1 MTNINQL
8 PYLTTKRNNPM
19 KKLLTT
25 IILLTIIATL
35 HAQAPELKNMMPN
48 IWQKLTRLSEEEEKE
63 FLAKEEVISDIEQF
77 KSDSWASPEYIIQE
91 KRVYKEIVNNIEFF
105 RVLVCNQNMNDF
117 FASTYCDRILSIESF
132 SNFKYYRVQQIVY
145 VKDKFKDIYKIKEL
159 EYKVYGATTDG
170 WGYFIFNDI
179 MIKPL
184 NEKEIGF
191 FITEAGVSFSVDRTR
206 WDEDIVSIK
215 FYTCKDQ
222 ILGSNSTEFLSVNIQ
237 EDFSKAFN
245 DSDRRIRIQ
254 ASSFLFDSKSP
265 LKYSIQNAFD
275 GNPATSYVENT
286 EDDLMKI
293 VFRKIPI
300 RKELQIDFMIINGYA
315 ASLSLYNSNN
325 RIKKSGLKNSD
336 NEPFLV
342 QLNDNDLTY
351 QIKSINRPVEAYTG
365 LFEFIVEEIYLGE
378 KYNDTCLAELNF
390 LSVSSKNAWIF
401 GDINE

>member
-1 MTNINQL
+1 
-8 PYLTTKRNNPM
+8 M
-19 KKLLTT
+19 KKLLPLILLFT
-25 IILLTIIATL
+25 IIGSLYAE
-35 HAQAPELKNMMPN
+35 APELKNMMPN
-48 IWQKLTRLSEEEEKE
+48 SWQKLTRLEAEEEKE
-63 FLAKEEVISDIEQF
+63 FLDQQLVISDIEQF

-145 VKDKFKDIYKIKEL
+145 AKDKFKDIYKIKEL

-191 FITEAGVSFSVDRTR
+191 FITEVGVSFSVDRTR

-254 ASSFLFDSKSP
+254 ASSFLFDSKNP

-286 EDDLMKI
+286 EDDLMKLSFPGYGNEYSGSFTI
-293 VFRKIPI
+293 S
-300 RKELQIDFMIINGYA
+300 LINGYA
-315 ASLSLYNSNN
+315 SNENLYQKNN
-325 RIKKSGLKNSD
+325 RVKKIDIVGY
-336 NEPFLV
+336 
-342 QLNDNDLTY
+342 QLNESKTELIERKPKVIEFNDAELNY
-351 QIKSINRPVEAYTG
+351 QLSCTNFVCFGPFYFKISG
-365 LFEFIVEEIYLGE
+365 IYHGSSF
-378 KYNDTCLAELNF
+378 NDTCIAEINF
-390 LSVSSKNAWIF
+390 FDDINKNWVF

>member
-1 MTNINQL
+1 
-8 PYLTTKRNNPM
+8 M

-48 IWQKLTRLSEEEEKE
+48 SWQKLTRLSEEEEKE
-63 FLAKEEVISDIEQF
+63 FLAKEEVISDVEQF

-91 KRVYKEIVNNIEFF
+91 RRVYKEIVNNIEFF
-105 RVLVCNQNMNDF
+105 RVLVCNQNMIDVF
-117 FASTYCDRILSIESF
+117 DSTYCDKVLSKESF
-132 SNFKYYRVQQIVY
+132 SNFKYHRVQQIVY
-145 VKDKFKDIYKIKEL
+145 AKDKFKDIYKIKEL

-191 FITEAGVSFSVDRTR
+191 FITEVGVSFSVDRTR

-293 VFRKIPI
+293 EFQHIEEYNVIS
-300 RKELQIDFMIINGYA
+300 LAMINGYA
-315 ASLSLYNSNN
+315 ASEKLYLNNNRVADFQYNSKGNEN
-325 RIKKSGLKNSD
+325 FIQKITLKDRKMDYQFFSNCFPNHPFAITSGVKN
-336 NEPFLV
+336 
-342 QLNDNDLTY
+342 
-351 QIKSINRPVEAYTG
+351 
-365 LFEFIVEEIYLGE
+365 IYNGD
-378 KYNDTCLAELNF
+378 KYSDTCLAEINLLCKSNNY
-390 LSVSSKNAWIF
+390 LF
-401 GDINE
+401 GELYAN

>member
-1 MTNINQL
+1 
-8 PYLTTKRNNPM
+8 M
-19 KKLLTT
+19 KKLLPLILLFT
-25 IILLTIIATL
+25 IIGSLYAE
-35 HAQAPELKNMMPN
+35 APELKNMMPN
-48 IWQKLTRLSEEEEKE
+48 SWQKLTRLEAEEEKE
-63 FLAKEEVISDIEQF
+63 FLDQQLVISDIEQF

-145 VKDKFKDIYKIKEL
+145 VKDKFKDIYKIEEL

-191 FITEAGVSFSVDRTR
+191 FITEVGVSFSVDRTR

-254 ASSFLFDSKSP
+254 ASSFLFDSKNP

-286 EDDLMKI
+286 EDDLMKVI
-293 VFRKIPI
+293 FQYRGQYYVKRIG
-300 RKELQIDFMIINGYA
+300 IINGYA
-315 ASLSLYNSNN
+315 ANKNLYNSNS
-325 RIKKSGLKNSD
+325 RIFKMKCGTLATTTNLYPDPINIEFKD
-336 NEPFLV
+336 NEMSYQYFDFLSDTHFYV
-342 QLNDNDLTY
+342 TDIFKGQ
-351 QIKSINRPVEAYTG
+351 
-365 LFEFIVEEIYLGE
+365 
-378 KYNDTCLAELNF
+378 KYSDTCLAEINLYTNKEYW
-390 LSVSSKNAWIF
+390 LF
-401 GDINE
+401 GEVDE

>member
-1 MTNINQL
+1 
-8 PYLTTKRNNPM
+8 M

-48 IWQKLTRLSEEEEKE
+48 SWQKLTRLSEEEEKE
-63 FLAKEEVISDIEQF
+63 FLAKEEVLAEVIELQESEFEQSDLEKINFQVFTETNLG
-77 KSDSWASPEYIIQE
+77 IQ
-91 KRVYKEIVNNIEFF
+91 FF
-105 RVLVCNQNMNDF
+105 RVLMC
-117 FASTYCDRILSIESF
+117 ASPLETIYNKEYKNKILTNEEYFEI
-132 SNFKYYRVQQIVY
+132 NPKKDCVWQIVFM
-145 VKDKFKDIYKIKEL
+145 KNKNTDLKKIL
-159 EYKVYGATTDG
+159 IRSYAEYGTTQGKWDG
-170 WGYFIFNDI
+170 YIFNDI

-191 FITEAGVSFSVDRTR
+191 FITEVGVSFSVDRTR

-286 EDDLMKI
+286 EDDLMKVI
-293 VFRKIPI
+293 FQYRGQYYVKRIG
-300 RKELQIDFMIINGYA
+300 IINGYA
-315 ASLSLYNSNN
+315 ANKNLYNSNS
-325 RIKKSGLKNSD
+325 RIFKMKCGALATTTNLYPDPINIEFKD
-336 NEPFLV
+336 NEMSYQYFDFLSDTHFYV
-342 QLNDNDLTY
+342 TDIFKGQ
-351 QIKSINRPVEAYTG
+351 
-365 LFEFIVEEIYLGE
+365 
-378 KYNDTCLAELNF
+378 KYSDTCLAEINLYTNKEYW
-390 LSVSSKNAWIF
+390 LF
-401 GDINE
+401 GEVDE

>member
-1 MTNINQL
+1 
-8 PYLTTKRNNPM
+8 M
-19 KKLLTT
+19 KKLLPLILLFT
-25 IILLTIIATL
+25 IIGSLYAE
-35 HAQAPELKNMMPN
+35 APELKNMMPN
-48 IWQKLTRLSEEEEKE
+48 SWQKLTRLEAEEEKE
-63 FLAKEEVISDIEQF
+63 FLDQQLVISDIEQF

-191 FITEAGVSFSVDRTR
+191 FITEVGVSFSVDRTR

-222 ILGSNSTEFLSVNIQ
+222 MLGSNSTEFLRVNIQ
-237 EDFSKAFN
+237 EDLSKAF
-245 DSDRRIRIQ
+245 SDINRRIRIS
-254 ASSFLFDSKSP
+254 ASTYLFDSKSP

-293 VFRKIPI
+293 EFSGFKSKFSKKVA
-300 RKELQIDFMIINGYA
+300 LGIINGYA
-315 ASLSLYNSNN
+315 LNEKYYYANN
-325 RIKKSGLKNSD
+325 RIIGLNANSYRIND
-336 NEPFLV
+336 EKTELIAREPI
-342 QLNDNDLTY
+342 QLILKDGIYKY
-351 QIKSINRPVEAYTG
+351 QILSFDYNNRVGSFSFSTAKIIKG
-365 LFEFIVEEIYLGE
+365 NSF
-378 KYNDTCLAELNF
+378 NDTCIAEINLSETDNF
-390 LSVSSKNAWIF
+390 VF
-401 GDINE
+401 GEINE

>member
-1 MTNINQL
+1 
-8 PYLTTKRNNPM
+8 M

-48 IWQKLTRLSEEEEKE
+48 SWQKLTRLSEEEEKE
-63 FLAKEEVISDIEQF
+63 FLAKEEVLAEVIELQESEFEQSDLEKINFQVFTETNLGIQF
-77 KSDSWASPEYIIQE
+77 IRVLMCASPLETIYNKEYKNKILTNE
-91 KRVYKEIVNNIEFF
+91 EYFEINPKKDCVW
-105 RVLVCNQNMNDF
+105 
-117 FASTYCDRILSIESF
+117 
-132 SNFKYYRVQQIVY
+132 QIVFM
-145 VKDKFKDIYKIKEL
+145 KNKNTDLKKIL
-159 EYKVYGATTDG
+159 IRSYAEYGTTQGKWDG
-170 WGYFIFNDI
+170 YIFNDI

-191 FITEAGVSFSVDRTR
+191 FITEVGVSFSVDRTR

-351 QIKSINRPVEAYTG
+351 QIKSINRPVDAYTG

>member
-1 MTNINQL
+1 
-8 PYLTTKRNNPM
+8 M

-48 IWQKLTRLSEEEEKE
+48 SWQKLTRLSEEEEKE

-91 KRVYKEIVNNIEFF
+91 RRVYKEIVNNIEFF
-105 RVLVCNQNMNDF
+105 RVLVCNQNMIDVF
-117 FASTYCDRILSIESF
+117 DSTYCDKVLSKESF
-132 SNFKYYRVQQIVY
+132 SNFKYHRVQQIVY
-145 VKDKFKDIYKIKEL
+145 AKDKFKDIYKIKEL

-191 FITEAGVSFSVDRTR
+191 FITEVGVSFSVDRTR
-206 WDEDIVSIK
+206 SDEDIVSIK
-215 FYTCKDQ
+215 FNTCKDQ

-293 VFRKIPI
+293 EFQHIEEYNVIS
-300 RKELQIDFMIINGYA
+300 LAMINGYA
-315 ASLSLYNSNN
+315 ASEKLYLNNNRVADFQYNSKGNEN
-325 RIKKSGLKNSD
+325 FIQKITLKDRKMDYQFFSNCFPNHPFAITSGVKN
-336 NEPFLV
+336 
-342 QLNDNDLTY
+342 
-351 QIKSINRPVEAYTG
+351 
-365 LFEFIVEEIYLGE
+365 IYNGD
-378 KYNDTCLAELNF
+378 KYSDTCLAEINLYTNKEYW
-390 LSVSSKNAWIF
+390 LF

>member
-1 MTNINQL
+1 
-8 PYLTTKRNNPM
+8 M
-19 KKLLTT
+19 KKLLPLILLFT
-25 IILLTIIATL
+25 IIGSLYAE
-35 HAQAPELKNMMPN
+35 APELKNMMPN
-48 IWQKLTRLSEEEEKE
+48 SWQKLTRLEAEEEKE
-63 FLAKEEVISDIEQF
+63 FLDQQLVISDIEQF

-191 FITEAGVSFSVDRTR
+191 FITEVGVSFSVDRTR

-286 EDDLMKI
+286 EDDLMKVI
-293 VFRKIPI
+293 FQYRGQYYVKRIG
-300 RKELQIDFMIINGYA
+300 IINGYA
-315 ASLSLYNSNN
+315 ANKNLYNSNS
-325 RIKKSGLKNSD
+325 RIFKMKCGALATTTNLYPDPINIEFKD
-336 NEPFLV
+336 NEMSYQYFDFLSDTHFYV
-342 QLNDNDLTY
+342 TDIFKGQ
-351 QIKSINRPVEAYTG
+351 
-365 LFEFIVEEIYLGE
+365 
-378 KYNDTCLAELNF
+378 KYSDTCLAEINLYTNKEYW
-390 LSVSSKNAWIF
+390 LF
-401 GDINE
+401 GEVDE

>member
-1 MTNINQL
+1 
-8 PYLTTKRNNPM
+8 M
-19 KKLLTT
+19 KKLLPLILLFT
-25 IILLTIIATL
+25 IIGSLYAE
-35 HAQAPELKNMMPN
+35 APELKNMMPN
-48 IWQKLTRLSEEEEKE
+48 SWQKLTRLEAEEEKE
-63 FLAKEEVISDIEQF
+63 FLDQQLVISDIEQF

-145 VKDKFKDIYKIKEL
+145 VKDKFKDIYKIEEL

-191 FITEAGVSFSVDRTR
+191 FITEVGVSFSVDRTR

-286 EDDLMKI
+286 EDDLMKVI
-293 VFRKIPI
+293 FQYRGQYYVKRIG
-300 RKELQIDFMIINGYA
+300 IINGYA
-315 ASLSLYNSNN
+315 ANKNLYNSNS
-325 RIKKSGLKNSD
+325 RIFKMKCGTLATTTNLYPDPINIEFKD
-336 NEPFLV
+336 NEMSYQYFDFLSDTHFYV
-342 QLNDNDLTY
+342 TDIFKGQ
-351 QIKSINRPVEAYTG
+351 
-365 LFEFIVEEIYLGE
+365 
-378 KYNDTCLAELNF
+378 KYSDTCLAEINLYTNKEYW
-390 LSVSSKNAWIF
+390 LF
-401 GDINE
+401 GEVDE

>member
-1 MTNINQL
+1 
-8 PYLTTKRNNPM
+8 M
-19 KKLLTT
+19 KKLLPLILLFT
-25 IILLTIIATL
+25 IIGSLYAE
-35 HAQAPELKNMMPN
+35 APELKNMMPN
-48 IWQKLTRLSEEEEKE
+48 SWQKLTRLEAEEEKE
-63 FLAKEEVISDIEQF
+63 FLDQQLVISDIEQF

-132 SNFKYYRVQQIVY
+132 SNFKYYRVQQILY

-191 FITEAGVSFSVDRTR
+191 FITEVGVSFSVDRTR

-286 EDDLMKI
+286 EDDLMKVI
-293 VFRKIPI
+293 FQYRGQYYVKRIG
-300 RKELQIDFMIINGYA
+300 IINGYA
-315 ASLSLYNSNN
+315 ANKNLYNSNS
-325 RIKKSGLKNSD
+325 RIFKMKCGALATTTNLYPDPINIEFKDSEMSYQYFDFLSD
-336 NEPFLV
+336 THFYV
-342 QLNDNDLTY
+342 TDIFKGQ
-351 QIKSINRPVEAYTG
+351 
-365 LFEFIVEEIYLGE
+365 
-378 KYNDTCLAELNF
+378 KYSDTCLAEINLYTNKEYW
-390 LSVSSKNAWIF
+390 LF
-401 GDINE
+401 GEVDE

>member
-1 MTNINQL
+1 
-8 PYLTTKRNNPM
+8 M
-19 KKLLTT
+19 KKLLPLILLFT
-25 IILLTIIATL
+25 IIGSLYAE
-35 HAQAPELKNMMPN
+35 APELKNMMPN
-48 IWQKLTRLSEEEEKE
+48 SWQKLTRLEAEEEKE
-63 FLAKEEVISDIEQF
+63 FLDQQLVISDIEQF

-145 VKDKFKDIYKIKEL
+145 AKDKFKDIYKIKEL

-191 FITEAGVSFSVDRTR
+191 FITEVGVSFSVDRTR

-286 EDDLMKI
+286 EDDLMKLSFPGYGNEYSGSFTI
-293 VFRKIPI
+293 S
-300 RKELQIDFMIINGYA
+300 LINGYA
-315 ASLSLYNSNN
+315 SNENLYQKNN
-325 RIKKSGLKNSD
+325 RVKKIDIVGY
-336 NEPFLV
+336 
-342 QLNDNDLTY
+342 QLNESKTELIERKPKVIEFNDAELNY
-351 QIKSINRPVEAYTG
+351 QLSCTNFVCFGPFYFKISG
-365 LFEFIVEEIYLGE
+365 IYHGSSF
-378 KYNDTCLAELNF
+378 NDTCIAEINF
-390 LSVSSKNAWIF
+390 FDDINKNWVF

>member
-1 MTNINQL
+1 
-8 PYLTTKRNNPM
+8 M

-48 IWQKLTRLSEEEEKE
+48 SWQKLTRLSEEEEKE
-63 FLAKEEVISDIEQF
+63 FLAKEEVISDIDQF

-105 RVLVCNQNMNDF
+105 RVFVCNQNMNDF
-117 FASTYCDRILSIESF
+117 FDSTYCDKVLSKESF
-132 SNFKYYRVQQIVY
+132 SNFKYHRVQQIVY
-145 VKDKFKDIYKIKEL
+145 AKDKFKDIYKIKEL
-159 EYKVYGATTDG
+159 EYKVYGATTDD

-191 FITEAGVSFSVDRTR
+191 FITEVGVSFSVDRTR

-237 EDFSKAFN
+237 EDLSKAFN

-286 EDDLMKI
+286 EDDLMKVI
-293 VFRKIPI
+293 FQYRGQYYVKRIG
-300 RKELQIDFMIINGYA
+300 IINGYA
-315 ASLSLYNSNN
+315 ANKNLYNSNS
-325 RIKKSGLKNSD
+325 RIFKMKCGVLATTTNLYPDPINIEFKD
-336 NEPFLV
+336 NEMSYQYFDFLSDTHFYV
-342 QLNDNDLTY
+342 TDIFKGQ
-351 QIKSINRPVEAYTG
+351 
-365 LFEFIVEEIYLGE
+365 
-378 KYNDTCLAELNF
+378 KYSDTCLAEINLYTNKEYW
-390 LSVSSKNAWIF
+390 LF

>member
-1 MTNINQL
+1 
-8 PYLTTKRNNPM
+8 M

-48 IWQKLTRLSEEEEKE
+48 SWQKLTRLSEEEEKE

-145 VKDKFKDIYKIKEL
+145 AKDKFKDIYKIKEL

-191 FITEAGVSFSVDRTR
+191 FITEVGVSFSVDRTR

-293 VFRKIPI
+293 DVWLG
-300 RKELQIDFMIINGYA
+300 EAVEQMAIINGYA
-315 ASLSLYNSNN
+315 SNEFLYKSNN
-325 RIKKSGLKNSD
+325 RIRQVENYFDLSD
-336 NEPFLV
+336 DTLS
-342 QLNDNDLTY
+342 Y
-351 QIKSINRPVEAYTG
+351 QYIPCRGTNVSFTSYYN
-365 LFEFIVEEIYLGE
+365 GE
-378 KYNDTCLAELNF
+378 KYNDTCIAEINYLYKKEW
-390 LSVSSKNAWIF
+390 LF

>member
-1 MTNINQL
+1 
-8 PYLTTKRNNPM
+8 M
-19 KKLLTT
+19 KKLLPLILLFT
-25 IILLTIIATL
+25 IIGSLYAE
-35 HAQAPELKNMMPN
+35 APELKNMMPN
-48 IWQKLTRLSEEEEKE
+48 SWQKLTRLSEEEEKE
-63 FLAKEEVISDIEQF
+63 FLAKEEVISDVEQF

-91 KRVYKEIVNNIEFF
+91 RRVYKEIVNNIEFF
-105 RVLVCNQNMNDF
+105 RVLVCNQNMIDVF
-117 FASTYCDRILSIESF
+117 DSTYCDKVLSKESF
-132 SNFKYYRVQQIVY
+132 SNFKYHRVQQIVY
-145 VKDKFKDIYKIKEL
+145 AKDKFKDIYKIKEL

-191 FITEAGVSFSVDRTR
+191 FITEVGVSFSVDRTR

-222 ILGSNSTEFLSVNIQ
+222 ILGSNKTEFLSVNIQ

-286 EDDLMKI
+286 EDDLMKVI
-293 VFRKIPI
+293 FQYRGQYYVKRIG
-300 RKELQIDFMIINGYA
+300 IINGYA
-315 ASLSLYNSNN
+315 ANKNLYNSNS
-325 RIKKSGLKNSD
+325 RIFKMKCGALATTTNLYPDPINIEFKD
-336 NEPFLV
+336 NEMSYQYFDFLSDTHFYV
-342 QLNDNDLTY
+342 TDIFKGQ
-351 QIKSINRPVEAYTG
+351 
-365 LFEFIVEEIYLGE
+365 
-378 KYNDTCLAELNF
+378 KYSDTCLAEINLYTNKEYW
-390 LSVSSKNAWIF
+390 LF
-401 GDINE
+401 GEVDE

>member
-1 MTNINQL
+1 
-8 PYLTTKRNNPM
+8 M

-48 IWQKLTRLSEEEEKE
+48 SWQKLTRLSEEEEKE

-91 KRVYKEIVNNIEFF
+91 RRVYKEIVNNIDFF
-105 RVLVCNQNMNDF
+105 RVLVCNQNMIDVF
-117 FASTYCDRILSIESF
+117 DSTYCDKVLSKERF
-132 SNFKYYRVQQIVY
+132 SNFKYHRVQQIVY
-145 VKDKFKDIYKIKEL
+145 AKDKFKDIYKIKEL
-159 EYKVYGATTDG
+159 EYKVYCATTDG

-191 FITEAGVSFSVDRTR
+191 FITEVGVSFSVDRTR

-222 ILGSNSTEFLSVNIQ
+222 ILGINSTEFLSVNIQ

-286 EDDLMKI
+286 EDDLFDIKI
-293 VFRKIPI
+293 YI
-300 RKELQIDFMIINGYA
+300 RQYHPKFAVINGY
-315 ASLSLYNSNN
+315 SSSQELYKKNN
-325 RIKKSGLKNSD
+325 RIKLFNYNYELLD
-336 NEPFLV
+336 NELG
-342 QLNDNDLTY
+342 Y
-351 QIKSINRPVEAYTG
+351 QFIDGQGNAY
-365 LFEFIVEEIYLGE
+365 FRVKDIYKGE
-378 KYNDTCLAELNF
+378 RYNDTCIAELNISF
-390 LSVSSKNAWIF
+390 TEISWIF

>member
-1 MTNINQL
+1 MLWNIRVVLQIQIL
-8 PYLTTKRNNPM
+8 K
-19 KKLLTT
+19 

-35 HAQAPELKNMMPN
+35 HAEAPELKNMMQN
-48 IWQKLTRLSEEEEKE
+48 SWQKLTRLSEEEEKE
-63 FLAKEEVISDIEQF
+63 FLNQQLVISDIEQF

-117 FASTYCDRILSIESF
+117 FASTYCDKVLSKESF

-245 DSDRRIRIQ
+245 DSDRRRRIQ
-254 ASSFLFDSKSP
+254 ASHCLFDSKSP

-293 VFRKIPI
+293 EFSGFKSKFSKNVII
-300 RKELQIDFMIINGYA
+300 GIINGYA
-315 ASLSLYNSNN
+315 LNEKYYYANN
-325 RIKKSGLKNSD
+325 RIIGLNANSYKVNLENTELIPRD
-336 NEPFLV
+336 PI
-342 QLNDNDLTY
+342 QLSLKDGIYKYQMLSFDYNDRVGSFSFNASKI
-351 QIKSINRPVEAYTG
+351 IKGNS
-365 LFEFIVEEIYLGE
+365 F
-378 KYNDTCLAELNF
+378 NDTCIAELN
-390 LSVSSKNAWIF
+390 LSEGENFVF
-401 GDINE
+401 GDIND

>member
-1 MTNINQL
+1 
-8 PYLTTKRNNPM
+8 M
-19 KKLLTT
+19 KKLLPLILLFT
-25 IILLTIIATL
+25 IIGSLYAE
-35 HAQAPELKNMMPN
+35 APELKNMMPN
-48 IWQKLTRLSEEEEKE
+48 SWQKLTRLEAEEEKE
-63 FLAKEEVISDIEQF
+63 FLDQQLVISDIEQF

-145 VKDKFKDIYKIKEL
+145 VKDKFKDIYKIEEL

-191 FITEAGVSFSVDRTR
+191 FITEVGVSFSVDRTR

-222 ILGSNSTEFLSVNIQ
+222 MLGSNSTEFLRVNIQ
-237 EDFSKAFN
+237 EDLSKAF
-245 DSDRRIRIQ
+245 SDINRRIRIS
-254 ASSFLFDSKSP
+254 ASTYLFDSKSP

-293 VFRKIPI
+293 EFSGFKSKFSKKVA
-300 RKELQIDFMIINGYA
+300 LGIINGYA
-315 ASLSLYNSNN
+315 LNEKYYYANN
-325 RIKKSGLKNSD
+325 RIIGLNANSYRIND
-336 NEPFLV
+336 EKTELIAREPI
-342 QLNDNDLTY
+342 QLILKDGIYKY
-351 QIKSINRPVEAYTG
+351 QILSFDYNNRVGSFSFSTAKIIKG
-365 LFEFIVEEIYLGE
+365 NSF
-378 KYNDTCLAELNF
+378 NDTCIAEINLSETDNF
-390 LSVSSKNAWIF
+390 VF
-401 GDINE
+401 GEINE

>member
-1 MTNINQL
+1 
-8 PYLTTKRNNPM
+8 M

-48 IWQKLTRLSEEEEKE
+48 SWQKLTRLSEEEEKE

-132 SNFKYYRVQQIVY
+132 SNFKYHRVQQIVY
-145 VKDKFKDIYKIKEL
+145 AKDKFKDIYKIKEL

-191 FITEAGVSFSVDRTR
+191 FITEVGVSFSVDRTR

-222 ILGSNSTEFLSVNIQ
+222 ILGSNSTEFLSVNIL

-286 EDDLMKI
+286 EDDLMKLSFPGYGNEYSGSFTI
-293 VFRKIPI
+293 S
-300 RKELQIDFMIINGYA
+300 LINGYA
-315 ASLSLYNSNN
+315 SNENLYQKNN
-325 RIKKSGLKNSD
+325 RVKKIDIVGY
-336 NEPFLV
+336 
-342 QLNDNDLTY
+342 QLNESKTELIERKPKVIEFNDAELNY
-351 QIKSINRPVEAYTG
+351 QLSCTNFVCFGPFYFKISG
-365 LFEFIVEEIYLGE
+365 IYHGSSF
-378 KYNDTCLAELNF
+378 NDTCIAEINF
-390 LSVSSKNAWIF
+390 FDDINKNWVL

>member
-1 MTNINQL
+1 MININQL

-35 HAQAPELKNMMPN
+35 YAEAPELKNMMPN
-48 IWQKLTRLSEEEEKE
+48 SWQKLTRLSEEEEKE

-117 FASTYCDRILSIESF
+117 FASTYCDKVLSKESF
-132 SNFKYYRVQQIVY
+132 SNFKYHRVQQIVY
-145 VKDKFKDIYKIKEL
+145 AKDKFKDIYKIKEL

-191 FITEAGVSFSVDRTR
+191 FITEVGVSFSVDRTR
-206 WDEDIVSIK
+206 SDEDIVSIK
-215 FYTCKDQ
+215 FYTCKGQ

-265 LKYSIQNAFD
+265 FKYSIQNAFD

-286 EDDLMKI
+286 EDDLFDIKI
-293 VFRKIPI
+293 HI
-300 RKELQIDFMIINGYA
+300 RQYHPKFAVINGY
-315 ASLSLYNSNN
+315 SSSQELYKKNN
-325 RIKKSGLKNSD
+325 RIKLFNYNYELLD
-336 NEPFLV
+336 NELG
-342 QLNDNDLTY
+342 Y
-351 QIKSINRPVEAYTG
+351 QFIDGQGNAY
-365 LFEFIVEEIYLGE
+365 FKVKDIYKGE
-378 KYNDTCLAELNF
+378 RYNDTCIAELNISF
-390 LSVSSKNAWIF
+390 TEISWIF